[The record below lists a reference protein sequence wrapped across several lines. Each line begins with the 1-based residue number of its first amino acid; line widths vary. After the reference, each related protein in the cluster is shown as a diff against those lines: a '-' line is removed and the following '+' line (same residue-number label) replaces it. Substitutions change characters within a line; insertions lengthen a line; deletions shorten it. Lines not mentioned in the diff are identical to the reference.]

1 VIKGYTVDKDIR
13 KSVIAGTWYPGDPA
27 TLTGDIRNYL
37 KKVPAQAV
45 GGPVVA
51 LVSPHAGYVY
61 SGQVASYGYRLIE
74 SQRYDAVV
82 VMGPSHRVAFHGA
95 SVYASGGYETPL
107 GIVPVD
113 EELAGTILK
122 GDPVLNSDR
131 KPHAAEHSVEIQLP
145 FLQVVLGSFAFVPIV
160 MGTQDYRTCEAVAEA
175 IFRAA
180 RGKNVLVVGSSDL
193 SHFHSYEQA
202 MRLDQTIVERVQK
215 RDHRGL
221 SRELEDGTCEACG
234 GGPIVA
240 AMLYAEKAGARGV
253 KVLKYANS
261 GDVTGDR
268 RQVVGYLSA
277 AFYRENPGNKG
288 IEKKN
293 VGVDMGLTD
302 NEKQTLL
309 RIARESIEA
318 KVEGK
323 KPAAVK
329 RQGVLNEKRGAFVC
343 LKKRNRLR
351 GCIGFIE
358 AKTPLARTVEEMSVA
373 AAFHD
378 PRFPPLRKEE
388 LKDVQLEI
396 SVLTP
401 LRRIADVAE
410 IEVGT
415 HGLYIRKGGCAGLLL
430 PQVATEYGWDRGTFL
445 KETCRKAGLGPD
457 AWQDPETEIYLFSAD
472 VFGEGQEKHS

>member
-1 VIKGYTVDKDIR
+1 MTKGYTVDKDIR

-27 TLTGDIRNYL
+27 TLAGDIRNYL

-61 SGQVASYGYRLIE
+61 SGQIAAYGYRLIE
-74 SQRYDAVV
+74 GQRYDAVV

-95 SVYASGGYETPL
+95 SVYTSGGYETPL
-107 GIVPVD
+107 GVVPVD
-113 EELAGTILK
+113 EELAGAILEA
-122 GDPVLNSDR
+122 DPVLNSDR

-180 RGKNVLVVGSSDL
+180 KGKNVLVVGSSDL
-193 SHFHSYEQA
+193 SHFHTYEQA
-202 MRLDQTIVERVQK
+202 KRLDQTVVDLVQK

-234 GGPIVA
+234 GGAMVA

-288 IEKKN
+288 IEKKK

-302 NEKQTLL
+302 NEKQSLL

-318 KVEGK
+318 EVEGK
-323 KPAAVK
+323 KPTAVK

-358 AKTPLARTVEEMSVA
+358 AKTPLAKTVEEMSVA
-373 AAFHD
+373 AAFRD

-415 HGLYIRKGGCAGLLL
+415 HGLYIRKGGSAGLLL

-457 AWQDPETEIYLFSAD
+457 AWRDPETEIYLFSAD
-472 VFGEGQEKHS
+472 VFGEG

>member
-1 VIKGYTVDKDIR
+1 VDKGIR
-13 KSVIAGTWYPGDPA
+13 KSVIAGTWYPGNPA
-27 TLTGDIRNYL
+27 TLAGEIRNYL
-37 KKVPAQAV
+37 GKVPAMAV
-45 GGPVVA
+45 GGPVVG

-61 SGQVASYGYRLIE
+61 SGQIAAYGYRLIGGR
-74 SQRYDAVV
+74 RYDSVV
-82 VMGPSHRVAFHGA
+82 VIGPSHRAVFRGA

-107 GIVPVD
+107 GVVPVD
-113 EELAGTILK
+113 EELAGAILEA
-122 GDPVLNSDR
+122 DPVLNSDR
-131 KPHAAEHSVEIQLP
+131 KPHATEHSVEIQLP
-145 FLQVVLGSFAFVPIV
+145 FLQVVLASFAFVPIV
-160 MGTQDYRTCEAVAEA
+160 MGAQDYRTCEAVAEA

-180 RGKNVLVVGSSDL
+180 KGKNILVVGSSDL
-193 SHFHSYEQA
+193 SHFHTYEQA
-202 MRLDQTIVERVQK
+202 KRLDQEVVNLVQK

-234 GGPIVA
+234 GGPVIA

-253 KVLKYANS
+253 KVLRYANS
-261 GDVTGDR
+261 GDVTGDW

-277 AFYRENPGNKG
+277 AFYRENPGIKG

-293 VGVDMGLTD
+293 AGAGMGLTD
-302 NEKQTLL
+302 DEKQALL

-318 KVEGK
+318 EVEGK

-358 AKTPLARTVEEMSVA
+358 AKTPLAKTVEEMSVA
-373 AAFHD
+373 AAFRD

-457 AWQDPETEIYLFSAD
+457 EWHDPETEIYLFSAD
-472 VFGEGQEKHS
+472 VFGEGAAMHSKQKG

>member
-1 VIKGYTVDKDIR
+1 MDKEIR
-13 KSVIAGTWYPGDPA
+13 KSAIAGTWYPGDPA
-27 TLTGDIRNYL
+27 TLAGDIRSYL
-37 KKVPAQAV
+37 KKVPAQAI
-45 GGPVVA
+45 GGPVVG

-61 SGQVASYGYRLIE
+61 SGQIAAHGYRLIE
-74 SQRYDAVV
+74 GQRYDAVV
-82 VMGPSHRVAFHGA
+82 VIGPSHRTLFHGA
-95 SVYASGGYETPL
+95 SVFTSGGYETPL
-107 GIVPVD
+107 GVVPVD
-113 EELAGTILK
+113 GELAGAILEA
-122 GDPVLNSDR
+122 DPVLNNDR

-160 MGTQDYRTCEAVAEA
+160 MGTQDYRTCEAVADA

-180 RGKNVLVVGSSDL
+180 KGKNVLVVGSSDL
-193 SHFHSYEQA
+193 SHFHTYEKA
-202 MRLDQTIVERVQK
+202 RRLDQAVVDLVQK
-215 RDHRGL
+215 RDYRGL

-234 GGPIVA
+234 GGPVVT

-261 GDVTGDR
+261 GDVTGDW

-277 AFYRENPGNKG
+277 VFFRENPGTKG
-288 IEKKN
+288 VEKKGA
-293 VGVDMGLTD
+293 GVDMGLTND
-302 NEKQTLL
+302 EKKALL
-309 RIARESIEA
+309 RIARTSIEA
-318 KVEGK
+318 ELGGT
-323 KPAAVK
+323 KPPASK
-329 RQGVLNEKRGAFVC
+329 RQGTLDEKRGAFVC
-343 LKKRNRLR
+343 LKKRNHLR

-358 AKTPLARTVEEMSVA
+358 AKTPLAKTVEEMSIA
-373 AAFHD
+373 AAFRD
-378 PRFPPLRKEE
+378 PRFPPLKKEE

-401 LRRIADVAE
+401 LRKIADVGE

-457 AWQDPETEIYLFSAD
+457 AWRDPETEIYLFSAD
-472 VFGEGQEKHS
+472 VFSEE